1 MRVKKKALT
10 IPPTKANVK
19 GNKLDRIRLYS
30 LLHYTRKIW
39 RRKAMRTRTRR
50 ILFLIALTSIVSNI
64 PTILK
69 VMIGIPPVVLL
80 LLEFDEYNFLLRSG
94 GNEK

>member
-1 MRVKKKALT
+1 
-10 IPPTKANVK
+10 
-19 GNKLDRIRLYS
+19 
-30 LLHYTRKIW
+30 
-39 RRKAMRTRTRR
+39 MRTRTRR

-69 VMIGIPPVVLL
+69 VMIGIPPLVLL
-80 LLEFDEYNFLLRSG
+80 LLDFDEYTFLLRSG